1 VVAQDLDFAEPGRV
15 DEGPDEEEARH
26 GMDYRAGR
34 AELERRPRWRP
45 AVSGRAASGPAEA
58 EREPDDGS
66 LYLVNTD
73 LPAAPKS
80 TSDPIKIWSR

>member
-1 VVAQDLDFAEPGRV
+1 M

-34 AELERRPRWRP
+34 AEIESWPRWRS
-45 AVSGRAASGPAEA
+45 VSGRAASGPAEA

-66 LYLVNTD
+66 LHLVNTD
-73 LPAAPKS
+73 LPAGPKS
-80 TSDPIKIWSR
+80 NLRPNQDLVSLASG